1 MKYFI
6 KKIITLIITLLFI
19 SLLTFTAFSVIP
31 GDAAVSKLG
40 VDASPEAIARVR
52 AEYELDQPVLTRYVH
67 WLGKA
72 LHGDFGQSYKYDTMT
87 VTQLLQSRLPVTIL
101 LAVMSFIIIVVVSLP
116 LGMLSA
122 RYAGKWLDILINQI
136 TQITMAIPSFFLGII
151 LTVIFGLVLKVFQLG
166 GYVSM
171 EEDLK
176 GCIEYLILPAVA
188 VALPKIAMVVKYL
201 RNSVLS
207 EMKKDYVRTAYSKGN
222 SVNQVLYGHVLRNAL
237 IPVITFVAMV
247 AAEILAG
254 SLVIEQVF
262 SIPGMGRLMITS
274 ISTRDYPVVQ
284 AAVLYITSIVV
295 IINFLVDVLYQLGA
309 MGITPLIAHVERYP
323 YVMENPSLLV
333 DWIEAGAYTHVN
345 ASSLVLHKR
354 RKVQILKMIRHGL
367 VHFVCTDAHS
377 PDKRPPLLGEA
388 MELIQSRCGE
398 QKARQMGE
406 IALGLWSGEQPDQ
419 PEPVPMRRLFG
430 RWF

>member
-101 LAVMSFIIIVVVSLP
+101 LAVMSFIIIIVVSLP

-122 RYAGKWLDILINQI
+122 RYAGKWLDVVINQV

-151 LTVIFGLVLKVFQLG
+151 LTVIFGLVLKVFQPG

-171 EEDLK
+171 QEDLK
-176 GCIEYLILPAVA
+176 GCIEHLILPAVA

-247 AAEILAG
+247 VAEILAG

-295 IINFLVDVLYQLGA
+295 IINFLVDILYQLA
-309 MGITPLIAHVERYP
+309 DPRVRTA
-323 YVMENPSLLV
+323 
-333 DWIEAGAYTHVN
+333 
-345 ASSLVLHKR
+345 
-354 RKVQILKMIRHGL
+354 
-367 VHFVCTDAHS
+367 
-377 PDKRPPLLGEA
+377 
-388 MELIQSRCGE
+388 
-398 QKARQMGE
+398 
-406 IALGLWSGEQPDQ
+406 
-419 PEPVPMRRLFG
+419 
-430 RWF
+430 

>member
-31 GDAAVSKLG
+31 GDAAISKLG

-52 AEYELDQPVLTRYVH
+52 AEYELDQPVMTRYVH
-67 WLGKA
+67 WLEKA
-72 LHGDFGQSYKYDTMT
+72 LHGDFGRSYKYDTMT
-87 VTQLLQSRLPVTIL
+87 VTQLLKSRLPVTIL
-101 LAVMSFIIIVVVSLP
+101 LAVMSFVIIVVIALP

-122 RYAGKWLDILINQI
+122 RFAGKWLDVLINQL

-151 LTVIFGLVLKVFQLG
+151 LTYIFGLVFKVFQPG

-171 EEDLK
+171 EEDMK
-176 GCIEYLILPAVA
+176 GCIEYLVLPAVA
-188 VALPKIAMVVKYL
+188 VALPTIAMVVKYL

-247 AAEILAG
+247 VAEILAG

-295 IINFLVDVLYQLGA
+295 IINFLVDVLYQLA
-309 MGITPLIAHVERYP
+309 DPRVRTA
-323 YVMENPSLLV
+323 
-333 DWIEAGAYTHVN
+333 
-345 ASSLVLHKR
+345 
-354 RKVQILKMIRHGL
+354 
-367 VHFVCTDAHS
+367 
-377 PDKRPPLLGEA
+377 
-388 MELIQSRCGE
+388 
-398 QKARQMGE
+398 
-406 IALGLWSGEQPDQ
+406 
-419 PEPVPMRRLFG
+419 
-430 RWF
+430 

>member
-101 LAVMSFIIIVVVSLP
+101 LAVMSFIIIIVVSLP

-122 RYAGKWLDILINQI
+122 RYAGKWLDVVINQV

-151 LTVIFGLVLKVFQLG
+151 LTVIFGLVLKVFQPG

-171 EEDLK
+171 QEDPK
-176 GCIEYLILPAVA
+176 GCIEYLNLPAVA

-247 AAEILAG
+247 VAEILAG

-295 IINFLVDVLYQLGA
+295 IINFLVDILYQLA
-309 MGITPLIAHVERYP
+309 DPRVRTA
-323 YVMENPSLLV
+323 
-333 DWIEAGAYTHVN
+333 
-345 ASSLVLHKR
+345 
-354 RKVQILKMIRHGL
+354 
-367 VHFVCTDAHS
+367 
-377 PDKRPPLLGEA
+377 
-388 MELIQSRCGE
+388 
-398 QKARQMGE
+398 
-406 IALGLWSGEQPDQ
+406 
-419 PEPVPMRRLFG
+419 
-430 RWF
+430 

>member
-31 GDAAVSKLG
+31 GDAAISKLG

-52 AEYELDQPVLTRYVH
+52 AEYELDQPVMTRYVH
-67 WLGKA
+67 WLEKA
-72 LHGDFGQSYKYDTMT
+72 LHGDFGRSYKYDTMT
-87 VTQLLQSRLPVTIL
+87 VTQLLKSRLPVTIL
-101 LAVMSFIIIVVVSLP
+101 LAVMSFVIIVVIALP

-122 RYAGKWLDILINQI
+122 RFAGKWLDVLINQL

-151 LTVIFGLVLKVFQLG
+151 LTYIFGLVFKVFQPG

-171 EEDLK
+171 EEDMK
-176 GCIEYLILPAVA
+176 GCIEYLVLPAVA
-188 VALPKIAMVVKYL
+188 VSLPKIAMVVKYL

-247 AAEILAG
+247 VAEILAG

-295 IINFLVDVLYQLGA
+295 IINFLVDVLYQLA
-309 MGITPLIAHVERYP
+309 DPRVRTA
-323 YVMENPSLLV
+323 
-333 DWIEAGAYTHVN
+333 
-345 ASSLVLHKR
+345 
-354 RKVQILKMIRHGL
+354 
-367 VHFVCTDAHS
+367 
-377 PDKRPPLLGEA
+377 
-388 MELIQSRCGE
+388 
-398 QKARQMGE
+398 
-406 IALGLWSGEQPDQ
+406 
-419 PEPVPMRRLFG
+419 
-430 RWF
+430 

>member
-31 GDAAVSKLG
+31 GDAALSKLG
-40 VDASPEAIARVR
+40 VDASPEAIARLR
-52 AEYELDQPVLTRYVH
+52 AEYELDDPVIIRYVH
-67 WLGKA
+67 WLQDA
-72 LHGDFGQSYKYDTMT
+72 LQGDFGQSYKYDTMT
-87 VTQLLQSRLPVTIL
+87 VTELLQSRLPVTVL
-101 LAVMSFIIIVVVSLP
+101 LAVMSFIFIIVVSVP

-122 RYAGKWLDILINQI
+122 KYAGKWLDTLINQL

-151 LTVIFGLVLKVFQLG
+151 LTYIFGLVFKVFQPG
-166 GYVSM
+166 AYVSM
-171 EEDLK
+171 DKDL
-176 GCIEYLILPAVA
+176 GACIRYMILPAVA

-201 RNSVLS
+201 RNSVLG
-207 EMKKDYVRTAYSKGN
+207 EMQKDYVRTAYSKGN

-247 AAEILAG
+247 VAEILAG

-295 IINFLVDVLYQLGA
+295 IINFIVDVLYQLA
-309 MGITPLIAHVERYP
+309 DPRVRTA
-323 YVMENPSLLV
+323 
-333 DWIEAGAYTHVN
+333 
-345 ASSLVLHKR
+345 
-354 RKVQILKMIRHGL
+354 
-367 VHFVCTDAHS
+367 
-377 PDKRPPLLGEA
+377 
-388 MELIQSRCGE
+388 
-398 QKARQMGE
+398 
-406 IALGLWSGEQPDQ
+406 
-419 PEPVPMRRLFG
+419 
-430 RWF
+430 

>member
-31 GDAAVSKLG
+31 GDAAISKLG

-52 AEYELDQPVLTRYVH
+52 AEYELDQPVMTRYVH
-67 WLGKA
+67 WLEKA
-72 LHGDFGQSYKYDTMT
+72 LHGDFGRSYKYDTMT
-87 VTQLLQSRLPVTIL
+87 VTQLLKSRLPVTVL
-101 LAVMSFIIIVVVSLP
+101 LAVMSFVIIVVIALP

-122 RYAGKWLDILINQI
+122 RFAGKWLDVLINQL

-151 LTVIFGLVLKVFQLG
+151 LTYVFGLVFKVFQPG

-171 EEDLK
+171 EENLK
-176 GCIEYLILPAVA
+176 GCIEYLFLPAVA

-201 RNSVLS
+201 RNSVLA

-247 AAEILAG
+247 VAEILAG

-295 IINFLVDVLYQLGA
+295 IINFLVDVLYQLA
-309 MGITPLIAHVERYP
+309 DPRVRTA
-323 YVMENPSLLV
+323 
-333 DWIEAGAYTHVN
+333 
-345 ASSLVLHKR
+345 
-354 RKVQILKMIRHGL
+354 
-367 VHFVCTDAHS
+367 
-377 PDKRPPLLGEA
+377 
-388 MELIQSRCGE
+388 
-398 QKARQMGE
+398 
-406 IALGLWSGEQPDQ
+406 
-419 PEPVPMRRLFG
+419 
-430 RWF
+430 

>member
-1 MKYFI
+1 M
-6 KKIITLIITLLFI
+6 
-19 SLLTFTAFSVIP
+19 
-31 GDAAVSKLG
+31 
-40 VDASPEAIARVR
+40 
-52 AEYELDQPVLTRYVH
+52 DQPVLTRYVH

-87 VTQLLQSRLPVTIL
+87 VTQLLQSRLPITIL
-101 LAVMSFIIIVVVSLP
+101 LAVMSFIIIIVVSLP

-122 RYAGKWLDILINQI
+122 RYAGKWLDVVINQV

-151 LTVIFGLVLKVFQLG
+151 LTVIFGLVLKVFQPG

-171 EEDLK
+171 QEDLK

-295 IINFLVDVLYQLGA
+295 IINFLVDILYQLA
-309 MGITPLIAHVERYP
+309 DPRVRTA
-323 YVMENPSLLV
+323 
-333 DWIEAGAYTHVN
+333 
-345 ASSLVLHKR
+345 
-354 RKVQILKMIRHGL
+354 
-367 VHFVCTDAHS
+367 
-377 PDKRPPLLGEA
+377 
-388 MELIQSRCGE
+388 
-398 QKARQMGE
+398 
-406 IALGLWSGEQPDQ
+406 
-419 PEPVPMRRLFG
+419 
-430 RWF
+430 

>member
-72 LHGDFGQSYKYDTMT
+72 LHGDFGLT
-87 VTQLLQSRLPVTIL
+87 
-101 LAVMSFIIIVVVSLP
+101 

-122 RYAGKWLDILINQI
+122 RYAGKWLDVVINQV

-151 LTVIFGLVLKVFQLG
+151 LTVIFGLVLKVFQPG

-171 EEDLK
+171 QEDLK

-247 AAEILAG
+247 VAEILAG

-295 IINFLVDVLYQLGA
+295 IINFLVDILYQLA
-309 MGITPLIAHVERYP
+309 DPRVRTA
-323 YVMENPSLLV
+323 
-333 DWIEAGAYTHVN
+333 
-345 ASSLVLHKR
+345 
-354 RKVQILKMIRHGL
+354 
-367 VHFVCTDAHS
+367 
-377 PDKRPPLLGEA
+377 
-388 MELIQSRCGE
+388 
-398 QKARQMGE
+398 
-406 IALGLWSGEQPDQ
+406 
-419 PEPVPMRRLFG
+419 
-430 RWF
+430 

>member
-101 LAVMSFIIIVVVSLP
+101 LAVMSFIIIIVVSLP

-122 RYAGKWLDILINQI
+122 RYAGKWLDVVINQV

-151 LTVIFGLVLKVFQLG
+151 LTVIFGMVVKVFQTG

-171 EEDLK
+171 HEDLS
-176 GCIEYLILPAVA
+176 GCIESLILPAVA

-222 SVNQVLYGHVLRNAL
+222 SVNQVFYGHVLRNAL

-247 AAEILAG
+247 VAEILAG

-295 IINFLVDVLYQLGA
+295 IINFLVDILYQLA
-309 MGITPLIAHVERYP
+309 DPRVRTA
-323 YVMENPSLLV
+323 
-333 DWIEAGAYTHVN
+333 
-345 ASSLVLHKR
+345 
-354 RKVQILKMIRHGL
+354 
-367 VHFVCTDAHS
+367 
-377 PDKRPPLLGEA
+377 
-388 MELIQSRCGE
+388 
-398 QKARQMGE
+398 
-406 IALGLWSGEQPDQ
+406 
-419 PEPVPMRRLFG
+419 
-430 RWF
+430 